1 MEVTLVLRNE
11 ISKYRLGKR
20 VIKAECATNE
30 HFIFERRTTTNSS
43 VFVSWVALDVYICIL
58 GAGWKRRDGARAVH
72 AVTSDL
78 GYPGRSAHYE
88 RLGRL
93 LRDITGTPSLHFS
106 LKLAINYIFIL
117 LLGAIKGIF
126 VNRKILVFQITCD
139 VFSPAAHARPTHS
152 QREIS
157 ARQNQQQNTR
167 GAGTCWGKWSARL
180 FLKCLTLLA
189 LALRETDKE
198 IYGNNKEVEV
208 LINKKRIKTLKAQF
222 FSCSLSETTVDFE

>member
-1 MEVTLVLRNE
+1 
-11 ISKYRLGKR
+11 
-20 VIKAECATNE
+20 
-30 HFIFERRTTTNSS
+30 
-43 VFVSWVALDVYICIL
+43 
-58 GAGWKRRDGARAVH
+58 VH

-139 VFSPAAHARPTHS
+139 VFSTPAAHARPTHT
-152 QREIS
+152 QPRREIS
-157 ARQNQQQNTR
+157 ARQNQQQNTQRSSAVPAR
-167 GAGTCWGKWSARL
+167 GK
-180 FLKCLTLLA
+180 
-189 LALRETDKE
+189 
-198 IYGNNKEVEV
+198 
-208 LINKKRIKTLKAQF
+208 
-222 FSCSLSETTVDFE
+222 